1 MRITLTETLVG
12 FGIAIVLGIGLGTL
26 LGRVQWLEQAM
37 RPVIVASQV
46 VPKVALI
53 PLFIIWFGFGITSK
67 IIIVAMIAFFPMLL
81 NTILG
86 VRSVD
91 EGQKDVMKS
100 LNASRWQT
108 FRRLE
113 YPSTLPYILAGME
126 VAIIFAVI
134 GRDRRRVPRRRPG
147 ARLPDRH
154 EPEQPGG
161 RAAVRGD
168 LLPHAVRIHP
178 LPGGGRAEAVPH
190 PVARLGDRQHD
201 AKHMRRQR
209 LAGAS
214 GGAASW
220 QGCGVAGERYEERV
234 APSPGGRT
242 RRGGIEG
249 MERDTDTIDDERPER
264 PLSPTTRR
272 SFVGRSA
279 GAFAAVS
286 GGGMLLAACGGDD
299 DNDAAGGGSASTSES
314 SGGGGGG
321 GGEVQVV
328 NILPPQLGYAA
339 ELIADMDGY
348 FKKEGLTVKVNT
360 ARGSAPA
367 IQAILSGTAL
377 LSWVGWLESVI
388 AIANRGAPIQAVAFT
403 GRRSTLKLV
412 SDKGNPMT
420 TPQDLVGQRIGIPS
434 EGGTSETT
442 LDLMLANSGID
453 PKKVQ
458 RQVTGFTPGTFE
470 LIKRKRIAGFII
482 GGSQEQQFR
491 EAQPTSVFLETAKY
505 VQDGLTYITSP
516 DGVKNNKAQIEAYMR
531 ALKGAMLQIVDDGPE
546 YTDTIKKLRSKYDF
560 PELKSDTVAK
570 YYLKYNTD
578 NWMLD
583 GRDKLLK
590 VDKEKWQATYDAA
603 VKVKAAKGGV
613 DVQRNVVD
621 GIT

>member
-1 MRITLTETLVG
+1 
-12 FGIAIVLGIGLGTL
+12 
-26 LGRVQWLEQAM
+26 
-37 RPVIVASQV
+37 
-46 VPKVALI
+46 
-53 PLFIIWFGFGITSK
+53 
-67 IIIVAMIAFFPMLL
+67 
-81 NTILG
+81 
-86 VRSVD
+86 
-91 EGQKDVMKS
+91 
-100 LNASRWQT
+100 
-108 FRRLE
+108 
-113 YPSTLPYILAGME
+113 
-126 VAIIFAVI
+126 
-134 GRDRRRVPRRRPG
+134 
-147 ARLPDRH
+147 
-154 EPEQPGG
+154 
-161 RAAVRGD
+161 
-168 LLPHAVRIHP
+168 
-178 LPGGGRAEAVPH
+178 
-190 PVARLGDRQHD
+190 
-201 AKHMRRQR
+201 
-209 LAGAS
+209 
-214 GGAASW
+214 
-220 QGCGVAGERYEERV
+220 
-234 APSPGGRT
+234 
-242 RRGGIEG
+242 
-249 MERDTDTIDDERPER
+249 MERDTDTIDDERPAG

-299 DNDAAGGGSASTSES
+299 DNDAAGGGSASTSAQS

-321 GGEVQVV
+321 TVQVV

-516 DGVKNNKAQIEAYMR
+516 DGVKNHKPQIEAYMR

-583 GRDKLLK
+583 GREKLLK

-613 DVQRNVVD
+613 DVQQNVVE